1 MSGEPRS
8 VGELSSI
15 VDVPVTKLY
24 YHVKLLLKAG
34 LVAAVDERRVGNLTE
49 TLYLATAREFRF
61 DPQGLGFGESSDPF
75 AASVRPFLK
84 ALGESLED
92 SYRQT
97 LRTGKGLDEPGS
109 ITLRLDQASL
119 DASRRDAFLERLSAL
134 IAEFCC
140 EGAEGR
146 IEAGSPRRG
155 DDTHAYTIA
164 LAFFR
169 SAEPSGTDTREEA
182 GDGRY

>member
-1 MSGEPRS
+1 METKSNEFDQEPSRVVSDPKIVKVLLHPLRTRLIVAMSGEPRS

-75 AASVRPFLK
+75 AAGVRPFLK
-84 ALGESLED
+84 
-92 SYRQT
+92 RNN
-97 LRTGKGLDEPGS
+97 
-109 ITLRLDQASL
+109 
-119 DASRRDAFLERLSAL
+119 FV
-134 IAEFCC
+134 
-140 EGAEGR
+140 
-146 IEAGSPRRG
+146 
-155 DDTHAYTIA
+155 
-164 LAFFR
+164 
-169 SAEPSGTDTREEA
+169 
-182 GDGRY
+182 